1 MRRLLAP
8 VALLLAALLWVA
20 GPVLPVASGAA
31 QAQEASS
38 PEVAQWLSTVDR
50 AEDTI
55 ARGQASD
62 AAFETLRRELVDWR
76 SQFEAGRSVNQTRI
90 RTVQAEIAALGPPPA
105 EGATEAPSVAQLRTT
120 LNERLEELLA
130 PVLEADVAYNR
141 ADALIREIDQI
152 LRQRQATELLER
164 EASPIWPATWRDAW
178 RDVSRA
184 AVSLGNEVRAVL
196 TSPAQR
202 ARFDERVPLAIG
214 LLLVGAFLIFVVRRL
229 IERLAVWLSTRT
241 EGPAAQLAGLLI
253 SLFQILLPL
262 LGLVALLVAGQM
274 TYATGFLSQAV
285 LVAVLKAGF
294 LVVFARWLA
303 TRLFPL
309 DDRMQQL
316 LALAPADRRK
326 GRLYATLLGLVLA
339 LHGLV
344 SDVSAAAGFP
354 SVTQGVLDAPLVVAA
369 AFLFWR
375 VGALIR
381 RAVPLPEEPA
391 DGAGAEVGDATF
403 LASLLWVLSQI
414 LNATA
419 LVGLAATALGYT
431 SLASFAV
438 FPMIG
443 SLGLIS
449 LLVIL
454 QTAFRNLYA
463 FFSGTSEDG
472 ARAALLPVLATFA
485 SGIALLPLLALVWG
499 ARWTDIADAWEFM
512 RDGVQVGG
520 SRIGLSSV
528 LTILV
533 VFALGFALTRL
544 LQSTLKSTVLP
555 RTKLDAGGRN
565 AITAGLGYV
574 GLTLAAIAA
583 ITAAGVDLTGFALVA
598 SALSVGIGFGLRTIV
613 ENFVSGVIM
622 LIERPI
628 SEGDWIEVGGQMGIV
643 KDISVRSTRI
653 QTFDRTD
660 VIVPNSDFVSGMVTN
675 WTRGNTVGRVI
686 VPVGVGYDVDSRR
699 VEALLMEICEA
710 HPLVALDPPPRVI
723 FRAFGDSSL
732 QFECYCIL
740 RDVNFKLQVQSDINH
755 EILARF
761 RKEGIEIP
769 FPQRDLWLR
778 NPETLPGAAPVPVRA
793 ARPRAAKPAAPE
805 GEIA

>member
-1 MRRLLAP
+1 MRHVLAP
-8 VALLLAALLWVA
+8 VVLLLAALFWIA
-20 GPVLPVASGAA
+20 GPALPVWPTAA
-31 QAQEASS
+31 EAQQAAT
-38 PEVAQWLSTVDR
+38 PEFAGWLSTVDR

-76 SQFEAGRSVNQTRI
+76 NQFEAGRRVNETRI

-105 EGATEAPSVAQLRTT
+105 EGVTEAPAIAQLRTS
-120 LNERLEELLA
+120 LNDRLEELLA

-152 LRQRQATELLER
+152 LRQRQASELLER
-164 EASPIWPATWRDAW
+164 EASPVWPATWRDAW

-184 AVSLGNEVRAVL
+184 AATLRNEVRAVL

-202 ARFDERVPLAIG
+202 ARFDERVPIAIG
-214 LLLVGAFLIFVVRRL
+214 LLVLGAFLIIVVRRL
-229 IERLAVWLSTRT
+229 AERLSVWLSTRT
-241 EGPAAQLAGLLI
+241 DGPAAQLAGLVI
-253 SLFQILLPL
+253 SLFQIVLPL
-262 LGLVALLVAGQM
+262 LGLAAVLVAGQM
-274 TYATGFLSQAV
+274 TYATGFLSQAG
-285 LVAVLKAGF
+285 LTALIQAGF

-316 LALAPADRRK
+316 LALSPADRAK

-344 SDVSAAAGFP
+344 ANVSTAASFP
-354 SVTQGVLDAPLVVAA
+354 SVTQGVLDAPLIVAA

-375 VGALIR
+375 AGALIR
-381 RAVPLPEEPA
+381 RAVPRPVETGEA
-391 DGAGAEVGDATF
+391 AGAEASDASF

-414 LNATA
+414 LNAAA
-419 LVGLAATALGYT
+419 LVGLFAGALGYT
-431 SLASFAV
+431 ALASFAV

-454 QTAFRNLYA
+454 QTAYRNLYA
-463 FFSGTSEDG
+463 FFTGTSEDQ

-485 SGIALLPLLALVWG
+485 SGIALIPLLALVWG

-533 VFALGFALTRL
+533 VFALGFAITRL

-686 VPVGVGYDVDSRR
+686 VPVGVSYAVDSRK
-699 VEALLMEICEA
+699 VEDILREICEA

-732 QFECYCIL
+732 EFECYCIL
-740 RDVNFKLQVQSDINH
+740 RDVNFKLQVLSDINH
-755 EILARF
+755 AILARF
-761 RKEGIEIP
+761 RDEGIEIP

-778 NPETLPGAAPVPVRA
+778 NPETLPGAASAP
-793 ARPRAAKPAAPE
+793 KPAAPD
-805 GEIA
+805 GETA

>member
-1 MRRLLAP
+1 MRRFLAP
-8 VALLLAALLWVA
+8 VVLVLAALLWIA
-20 GPVLPVASGAA
+20 GPVLPLKPSALH
-31 QAQEASS
+31 AQEAAS
-38 PEVAQWLSTVDR
+38 PEFAQWLSTVDR

-76 SQFEAGRSVNQTRI
+76 SQFEEGRRVNNTRI
-90 RTVQAEIAALGPPPA
+90 RTVQAEIEALGPPPA
-105 EGATEAPSVAQLRTT
+105 EGATEAPAVAQLRTT

-130 PVLEADVAYNR
+130 PVLEAEVAYNR
-141 ADALIREIDQI
+141 ADALVGEIDQI

-164 EASPIWPATWRDAW
+164 EVSPAWPASWRTAW

-184 AVSLGNEVRAVL
+184 VASLGNEVRAVL

-202 ARFDERVPLAIG
+202 ARFDERVPVAIG
-214 LLLVGAFLIFVVRRL
+214 LLLLGAFLILVVRRL
-229 IERLAVWLSTRT
+229 AERLSVWLSTRT
-241 EGPAAQLAGLLI
+241 AGPAAQLAGLLI
-253 SLFQILLPL
+253 SLFQIVVPL
-262 LGLVALLVAGQM
+262 LGLVALLVAGQL

-285 LVAVLKAGF
+285 LTAFLKAAF

-309 DDRMQQL
+309 DDRMHQL
-316 LALAPADRRK
+316 LALSPADRAK
-326 GRLYATLLGLVLA
+326 GRRYATLLGLVLA
-339 LHGLV
+339 LHGV
-344 SDVSAAAGFP
+344 VVDVSTAAGFP
-354 SVTQGVLDAPLVVAA
+354 TATQGVLDAPLIVAA

-375 VGALIR
+375 SGALIR
-381 RAVPLPEEPA
+381 RAVPKPAETVEP
-391 DGAGAEVGDATF
+391 AGAEAGDASF
-403 LASLLWVLSQI
+403 VASLLWVLSQI
-414 LNATA
+414 LNGAA
-419 LVGLAATALGYT
+419 LVGLAASAMGYTAL
-431 SLASFAV
+431 ANFAI

-454 QTAFRNLYA
+454 QTAFRNLFA
-463 FFSGTSEDG
+463 FLTGAGEDE

-485 SGIALLPLLALVWG
+485 SGIALVPLLALVWG

-533 VFALGFALTRL
+533 VFALGFAITRL

-598 SALSVGIGFGLRTIV
+598 SALSIGIGFGLRTIV

-622 LIERPI
+622 LIERPV

-686 VPVGVGYDVDSRR
+686 VPVGVGYDADSRK
-699 VEALLMEICEA
+699 VEELLMEICEA

-761 RKEGIEIP
+761 RAEGIAIP

-778 NPETLPGAAPVPVRA
+778 NPETLPGAASAPKPAARARA
-793 ARPRAAKPAAPE
+793 ARPATPE
-805 GEIA
+805 GETA